1 MADADTTRES
11 GATLNTIKVMGHE
24 YRIRSDS
31 DPEHLQEV
39 AHYLDRVLREVSDST
54 KDTQDAAVLA
64 ALNVASELLELRRL
78 EAVPRERIQ
87 ALIDLVDS
95 A

>member
-1 MADADTTRES
+1 MADADTTRKS
-11 GATLNTIKVMGHE
+11 GIALNTIKIMGHE

-31 DPEHLQEV
+31 DPEHLQAV
-39 AHYLDRVLREVSDST
+39 AQYVDRVLREVSEST

-64 ALNVASELLELRRL
+64 ALNVASELLELRQL

>member
-11 GATLNTIKVMGHE
+11 GTLNTIKVMGHE

-31 DPEHLQEV
+31 DPEHLQAV
-39 AHYLDRVLREVSDST
+39 AQYVDRVLREVSEST
-54 KDTQDAAVLA
+54 KDTQDAAVLT
-64 ALNVASELLELRRL
+64 ALNVVSELLELREL
-78 EAVPRERIQ
+78 ESVPRERIQ

>member
-1 MADADTTRES
+1 MADADATQES
-11 GATLNTIKVMGHE
+11 GTLNTIKIMGHE

-31 DPEHLQEV
+31 DPEHLQAV
-39 AHYLDRVLREVSDST
+39 ADYVDRVLREVSEST
-54 KDTQDAAVLA
+54 KDTQDAAVLT
-64 ALNVASELLELRRL
+64 ALNVASELLELRQL
-78 EAVPRERIQ
+78 ESVPRERIQ

>member
-1 MADADTTRES
+1 MADADTTRGS
-11 GATLNTIKVMGHE
+11 GTTLNTIKIMGHE
-24 YRIRSDS
+24 YRIHSDS
-31 DPEHLQEV
+31 DPEHLQAV
-39 AHYLDRVLREVSDST
+39 AHYVDRVLREVSEST

-64 ALNVASELLELRRL
+64 ALNVASELLELRQL